1 MDAGEEVQAEVPA
14 ATASAPE
21 GKEAAGK
28 ALEGKEAAGR

>member
-14 ATASAPE
+14 ATASE